1 MAELGIGMDLS
12 TTHAALVVL
21 RSGDLAPVAATTM
34 KRSRIATMPEA
45 VWQMAEA
52 VRDFTKEH
60 QVAWA
65 ALEDVYVQR
74 GRRPNDPRPPQNPGV
89 VLELARLGGV
99 VEYLMWRRG
108 VRVVRLG
115 VAEWCKLTLGK
126 NTAKAARGL
135 ALYKRYGVELKD
147 EHQVDA
153 YGVAMAY
160 MIRREG
166 RVDGAGAAPAAARRP
181 SARAQQASFE
191 L

>member
-1 MAELGIGMDLS
+1 MPELGIGMDLS

-21 RSGDLAPVAATTM
+21 CRGERMPVAATTV
-34 KRSRIATMPEA
+34 KRSRLAPMPEA

-52 VRDFTKEH
+52 VRDFTKGH

-65 ALEDVYVQR
+65 AVEDVYVQR
-74 GRRPNDPRPPQNPGV
+74 GRKPNDPRPPQNPGV

-108 VRVVRLG
+108 VPVVRLG

-153 YGVAMAY
+153 YGVAMAH
-160 MIRREG
+160 MIRREMKG
-166 RVDGAGAAPAAARRP
+166 DGGGAAPAAARRP
-181 SARAQQASFE
+181 AARVRQASFE